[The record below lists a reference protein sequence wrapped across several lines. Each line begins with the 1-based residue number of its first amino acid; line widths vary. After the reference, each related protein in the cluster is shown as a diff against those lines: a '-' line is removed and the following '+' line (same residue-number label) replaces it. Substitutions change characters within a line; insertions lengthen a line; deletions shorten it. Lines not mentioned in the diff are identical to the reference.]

1 MKTSLSN
8 QKGLTLLE
16 VMIALVL
23 SSIALLGLAA
33 AELRSLQFATNSFNY
48 TVSTIQA
55 NNAIERTWAN
65 LCNIQQGAL
74 PYDAVFS
81 ANNFV
86 PQINLYT
93 LTAIPN
99 PNAGAAFNNNLA
111 ITVTWSDT
119 RVGNANNQINDNSL
133 NSVTVNAT
141 FPGIC

>member
-1 MKTSLSN
+1 MEGSLSN
-8 QKGLTLLE
+8 QKGITLLE

-33 AELRSLQFATNSFNY
+33 AELRSLQYATNSFNY

-55 NNAIERTWAN
+55 NNAIERTWAS
-65 LCNIQQGAL
+65 LCNIQQGSLA
-74 PYDAVFS
+74 YDAAFS
-81 ANNFV
+81 TANFD
-86 PQINLYT
+86 PQISLYT

-99 PNAGAAFNNNLA
+99 PNAGEAFNNDLA

-119 RVGNANNQINDNSL
+119 RVGNGNNDINDNSL